1 MIAFP
6 EKPREIK
13 FIFNSTEIRNRP
25 HTFSRGQKKM
35 RRMLKTAMNEK
46 LLRRFPRND
55 FEQTAEMS
63 QSKLSFF
70 CLHGEIP
77 GPLRIPADHFR
88 QVQEIFSVKGGDLE
102 IHCPGF

>member
-13 FIFNSTEIRNRP
+13 FISNSTEIRNRP
-25 HTFSRGQKKM
+25 HTFSRGQKKV
-35 RRMLKTAMNEK
+35 RRMLKTAMNQK
-46 LLRRFPRND
+46 LLRRFPRNG

-63 QSKLSFF
+63 QSKQSFL

-77 GPLRIPADHFR
+77 APLRIPPDHFR
-88 QVQEIFSVKGGDLE
+88 QIQEIIPVIGGDLE
-102 IHCPGF
+102 IHRPGF